1 MNIQKIVILACVQ
14 MLLLSFSASV
24 MAGEGN
30 EEKPLADLILNIGA
44 QDDMKTRNILA
55 SNDVWTSNVLDPVY
69 GGVGQEDPVID
80 QPIPYLLKGIDTD
93 DSGTFDLDEY
103 GVYAKETDPLEVTA
117 YYDFNGVYS
126 HDGVQMTMHDL
137 LFSYHL
143 WALNPVTLSLD
154 VIKDKGG
161 LPGTNYS
168 TSRWLNVWPVTG
180 NWDPAIPVGPDN
192 TLTFDLHFSQQVPY
206 AMFVSYALNGAT
218 IYPRHIWEGTGK
230 VCLDATAGVCNN
242 WNLNIHSDF
251 GYAYDQ
257 VTHNG
262 VPAADPSP
270 FWYSDATYWEPSDD
284 EVVGTGP
291 FEFDEWNPGVSA
303 SLSRFEGYR
312 ADTLDCMRVGSP
324 PVCQGSFFSYMHKPY
339 IDGMLFKIYATE
351 QEAVFALQVGE
362 IDIISWPVPPEFVGD
377 LLLHPNI
384 GIHSTAQRGFYYLG
398 YNMRSS
404 PLGYPNNDPSQG
416 DDGYHLRKAIAHV
429 IDKKTIVTVWLQNFG
444 VAGDQPV
451 SPAMTRWYNASVTKY
466 DFNLTT
472 ANQIL
477 DDYYTIGGFGLGYGP
492 SGYRNLPTIGDSQ
505 IEIICPTSSYDAIRA
520 ASCDMIAE
528 NMTAVGLNALANHL
542 AFGDILNRMGTHNM
556 DIWILGWRI
565 ASEPP
570 DYYHAFFYSGNAP
583 TGQNYGGFQNATF
596 DDLITQARAELDRDA
611 QTDLIKQCSGLL
623 ADALPYDVL
632 YFRTNIEAYRS
643 DRFTNWTVGAAGSI
657 FGGSFWSWIGIYPP
671 APSPLTVSIT
681 MASAM
686 QSGSTETVVATV
698 RDPDGFTLVGAPV
711 RLSLIGLGPLGN
723 LSVPGGEFGTTVN
736 GTTNINGQLVAHYI
750 APTVANETEVF
761 VSAQALEY
769 NPYPPSQVVYA
780 RVHIYPP
787 SVMFLSLLVDP
798 SYTLIETGVTIPV
811 DVLVRDQDGVPVD
824 GAFVSAWT
832 VPSGPVLTPNSGT
845 TTSGAFSFQFQA
857 PSSLP
862 GGEESMDYYL
872 IVNATLAGY
881 LSAESSTTMTVVEIQ
896 DEEPPEVFDVTVQPD
911 PQMPD
916 GAVNISANV
925 TDDHSLESVT
935 CQILDPGLVELEN
948 LTMQYDAT
956 SDRYYR
962 NRTYPVEGTY
972 QFTIWASDLS
982 SNVNSTGGT
991 FQIKVPPPT
1000 ISDVEWQR
1008 LSSNI
1013 PTDVNVSAR
1022 IESSSGVDSAWVH
1035 VWDPES
1041 QEVGNFS
1048 MQQEGASDIYWRI
1061 VPAQTAGEFQ
1071 FRISANDSLDNWVGY
1086 DGIFQIVD
1094 DISPTADAGPD
1105 QVIDQGDTAHL
1116 NGTDSS
1122 DNWRIENYTWSFF
1135 NGAENITLYGP
1146 LPQSQFTVEGSFTV
1160 VLEVRDPAGNSHED
1174 SLVVEVV
1181 GTDSDGDGLS
1191 DWDEENVYG
1200 TDPSEADTD
1209 GDGMNDGDEV
1219 ESGRD
1224 PLTSDKEERTF
1235 LEEYWWVFLLLAVV
1249 VVVALVLLI
1258 LLRKIRKKPEEELEE
1273 ETEEPE

>member
-1 MNIQKIVILACVQ
+1 MSMNIQKIVILVCMQ
-14 MLLLSFSASV
+14 MLLLSFSASA

-30 EEKPLADLILNIGA
+30 EEEPLADLTLSVGA
-44 QDDMKTRNILA
+44 QDDMKTRNVLA
-55 SNDVWTSNVLDPVY
+55 SPDVWTSNVLDPVY
-69 GGVGQEDPVID
+69 GGVGQVDPTTEE
-80 QPIPYLLKGIDTD
+80 QLPYLLKGIDAD

-103 GVYAKETDPLEVTA
+103 GVYKKEIDPLEVTA

-192 TLTFDLHFSQQVPY
+192 ALTFDLHFSQQVPY
-206 AMFVSYALNGAT
+206 ARFVSHTLNGAT

-230 VCLDATAGVCNN
+230 VCLDATAGVCYN
-242 WNLNIHSDF
+242 WNPNIHSDF

-262 VPAADPSP
+262 VPAADPSS
-270 FWYSDATYWEPSDD
+270 FWHSDATFWEPSDD

-291 FEFDEWNPGVSA
+291 FEFVEWIPGVSA
-303 SLSRFEGYR
+303 SISRFEDYR
-312 ADTLDCMRVGSP
+312 ADTLNCMKVGSP

-377 LLLHPNI
+377 LLLDPNI
-384 GIHSTAQRGFYYLG
+384 EIQSTAQRGFYYLG

-472 ANQIL
+472 ASQIL

-528 NMTAVGLNALANHL
+528 SMTAVGLNALANHL
-542 AFGDILNRMGTHNM
+542 AFGDIIDRMDNHNM
-556 DIWILGWRI
+556 DMWILGWRI

-583 TGQNYGGFQNATF
+583 AGLNFGGFQNATF
-596 DDLITQARAELDRDA
+596 DDLITQARAELDRDVQA
-611 QTDLIKQCSGLL
+611 GLIKQCSGLL
-623 ADALPYDVL
+623 TDALPYDVL

-643 DRFTNWTVGAAGSI
+643 DRFINWTVGAAGSI
-657 FGGSFWSWIGIYPP
+657 FGGSFWSWIGIHPP
-671 APSPLTVSIT
+671 ANALGVSIT
-681 MASAM
+681 AISSML
-686 QSGSTETVVATV
+686 SGSNETVNVTV
-698 RDPDGFTLVGAPV
+698 TNPNGNPLSGAPV
-711 RLSLIGLGPLGN
+711 RLSLNGLGSLGN
-723 LSVPGGEFGTTVN
+723 LSIPAGEFGTTVN
-736 GTTNINGQLVAHYI
+736 GTTDINGDLFATFF
-750 APTVANETEVF
+750 APHTNTTIDVII
-761 VSAQALEY
+761 SAQALGFG
-769 NPYPPSQVVYA
+769 PYSSSQEEFTTV
-780 RVHIYPP
+780 RIYPP
-787 SVMFLSLLVDP
+787 PPSLSVLVDP
-798 SYTLIETGVTIPV
+798 SYLVIETSATMSVNVSVT
-811 DVLVRDQDGVPVD
+811 DQNNDPVD
-824 GAFVSAWT
+824 GALVNAT
-832 VPSGPVLTPNSGT
+832 TIPSGPILTPNSGT
-845 TTSGAFSFQFQA
+845 TTNGAFSFQFQA

-862 GGEESMDYYL
+862 GGEVSMDYYL

-881 LSAESSTTMTVVEIQ
+881 PPAGSNTTITVIAPP
-896 DEEPPEVFDVTVQPD
+896 DEDPPEVTDVTVQPN
-911 PQMPD
+911 PQVLG
-916 GAVNISANV
+916 GAVNISARV
-925 TDDHSLESVT
+925 SDASLDVVT
-935 CQILDPGLVELEN
+935 CQILDSSLVELEN
-948 LTMQYDAT
+948 LTMGYDG
-956 SDRYYR
+956 SNDRYYR

-991 FQIKVPPPT
+991 FQIMVPPPT

-1008 LSSNI
+1008 LSNNI
-1013 PTDVNVSAR
+1013 PTNVNISAR
-1022 IESSSGVDSAWVH
+1022 IESLVGIDSAWVH

-1041 QEVGNFS
+1041 QEIGNLS
-1048 MQQEGASDIYWRI
+1048 MQQEGTSDIYWRI

-1071 FRISANDSLDNWVGY
+1071 FRLSANDSLDNRVGY

-1105 QVIDQGDTAHL
+1105 QVIGQGDSAHL
-1116 NGTDSS
+1116 DGTDSS

-1146 LPQSQFTVEGSFTV
+1146 LPQSQFTVEGIFTV
-1160 VLEVRDPAGNSHED
+1160 VLEVRDPAGNSDEN

-1181 GTDSDGDGLS
+1181 GADSDGDGLT

-1224 PLTSDKEERTF
+1224 PLISDEEERTF
-1235 LEEYWWVFLLLAVV
+1235 LEEYWWVFLLLALV
-1249 VVVALVLLI
+1249 VVVAIVLTI
-1258 LLRKIRKKPEEELEE
+1258 LFRKTRREPEEELEE
-1273 ETEEPE
+1273 EIEESE

>member
-14 MLLLSFSASV
+14 ILLLSFSASA

-30 EEKPLADLILNIGA
+30 EEEPLADLILNVGA
-44 QDDMKTRNILA
+44 HEDMKTRNILA
-55 SNDVWTSNVLDPVY
+55 SSDVWTSNVLSPVY
-69 GGVGQEDPVID
+69 GGVGQAERYTEE
-80 QPIPYLLKGIDTD
+80 PIPYILLGIDAND
-93 DSGTFDLDEY
+93 NGVFDLSEY
-103 GVYAKETDPLEVTA
+103 GAYRKEANPHEVTA

-126 HDGVQMTMHDL
+126 HDGVQMTVDDL
-137 LFSYHL
+137 LFSYHMQ
-143 WALNPVTLSLD
+143 ALDSLAVWLD
-154 VIKDKGG
+154 VLKDKNN
-161 LPGTNYS
+161 LPGSNYS
-168 TSRWLNVWPVTG
+168 TSRWLNLWPVTG
-180 NWDPAIPVGPDN
+180 NWDPGMPVGSND
-192 TLTFDLHFSQQVPY
+192 TLTFTLHFSQQATY
-206 AMFVSYALNGAT
+206 ARFTTYTLNSAW
-218 IYPRHIWEGTGK
+218 IYPRHVWEGTGK
-230 VCLDATAGVCNN
+230 VCLNATAGVCDN
-242 WNLNIHSDF
+242 WRENIHSDF
-251 GYAYDQ
+251 GYAYDPA
-257 VTHNG
+257 THNG
-262 VPAADPSP
+262 VPAANSSSFSYSSAWQWSP
-270 FWYSDATYWEPSDD
+270 NDD
-284 EVVGTGP
+284 DVVGTGP
-291 FEFDEWNPGVSA
+291 FEFDDWIPGVSA
-303 SLSRFEGYR
+303 SLSRFEDYK
-312 ADTLDCMRVGSP
+312 ADALACERVGDP
-324 PVCQGSFFSYMHKPY
+324 PVCQGNFFSYMHKPY
-339 IDGMLFKIYATE
+339 IDGMLFKIYASV
-351 QEAVFALQVGE
+351 QAAVFALQLGE
-362 IDIISWPVPPEFVGD
+362 IDIIPWSVPPEYVGD
-377 LLLHPNI
+377 LSVDPNV
-384 GIHSTAQRGFYYLG
+384 GIESNAEKGFFYLG

-416 DDGYHLRKAIAHV
+416 DDGLHLRKAIAHV
-429 IDKKTIVTVWLQNFG
+429 IDKKTIVIDLLQNFG
-444 VAGDQPV
+444 VAGNQPV
-451 SPAMTRWYNASVTKY
+451 SPAFTKWYNGSVTKY
-466 DFNLTT
+466 EFNLST
-472 ANQIL
+472 ADQIL
-477 DDYYTIGGFGLGYGP
+477 NDYYTIGGFGLGLGP

-505 IEIICPTSSYDAIRA
+505 IEIICPTASYDAVRA
-520 ASCDMIAE
+520 AACDMIAE
-528 NMTAVGLNALANHL
+528 NMTAVGLNATANHL
-542 AFGDILNRMGTHNM
+542 AFGDILDRLAARTM
-556 DIWILGWRI
+556 DMWILGWRI
-565 ASEPP
+565 ATDPP
-570 DYYHAFFYSGNAP
+570 DYYYDFFYSGNAP
-583 TGQNYGGFQNATF
+583 AGANHPGFQNATF
-596 DDLITQARAELDRDA
+596 DDLIIQARAELDLDK

-623 ADALPYDVL
+623 VDALPYDVL

-657 FGGSFWSWIGIYPP
+657 FGASWWSWIGIHSP
-671 APSPLTVSIT
+671 APSPLSVSIT

-698 RDPDGFTLVGAPV
+698 RDPDGFTLADAPV

-723 LSVPGGEFGTTVN
+723 LSIPAGEFGTTVS
-736 GTTNINGQLVAHYI
+736 GTTNINGQLIANYI
-750 APTVANETEVF
+750 APTVVNETEVY

-769 NPYPPSQVVYA
+769 VDYPPSQVVYA

-798 SYTLIETGVTIPV
+798 SYTLIETGVTVPV

-857 PSSLP
+857 PPSLP
-862 GGEESMDYYL
+862 GGEESMDYSL
-872 IVNATLAGY
+872 IVNATLAEY
-881 LSAESSTTMTVVEIQ
+881 LPAESSTTMTVMEIQ
-896 DEEPPEVFDVTVQPD
+896 DEEPPEVFNVTVQPD
-911 PQMPD
+911 PQTPD

-948 LTMQYDAT
+948 LTMEYDAT

-991 FQIKVPPPT
+991 FQIMVPPPT

-1071 FRISANDSLDNWVGY
+1071 IRISASDNLGNWVGY

-1105 QVIDQGDTAHL
+1105 QVIGQGDTAHL

-1135 NGAENITLYGP
+1135 NGAENITLYGS

-1209 GDGMNDGDEV
+1209 GDGMSDGDEV